1 MGARTR
7 AIGDGTR
14 GATIRVRKSPGTT
27 RRDAKRALADPDVE
41 VRERRFLKGVM
52 LLRGMSENTRRG
64 GVLAHEYGH
73 CYLFLGRFPA
83 LELRDEE
90 GICELFAWMWLGGGL
105 SVSAATTTT
114 VNGEDEP
121 REREAK
127 AADGDEGRSGVQGTG
142 SEPPRGDWT
151 RAEETSRSS

>member
-1 MGARTR
+1 M
-7 AIGDGTR
+7 
-14 GATIRVRKSPGTT
+14 
-27 RRDAKRALADPDVE
+27 E

-52 LLRGMSENTRRG
+52 LLRGMSENAAG
-64 GVLAHEYGH
+64 AVLAHEYGH

-114 VNGEDEP
+114 VNGEDEAVNARRRRLMETREDPVYGDGFRAAKRGLDRCGGNLAKFLDHVRRHGELP
-121 REREAK
+121 R
-127 AADGDEGRSGVQGTG
+127 
-142 SEPPRGDWT
+142 
-151 RAEETSRSS
+151 